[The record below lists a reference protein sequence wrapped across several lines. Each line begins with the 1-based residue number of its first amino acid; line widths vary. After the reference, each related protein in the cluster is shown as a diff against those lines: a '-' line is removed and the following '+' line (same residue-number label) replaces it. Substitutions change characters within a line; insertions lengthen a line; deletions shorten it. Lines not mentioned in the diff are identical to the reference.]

1 MIEMEL
7 ALLSFLELDA
17 WDKESREDMGKEEL
31 YLSDEPNG

>member
-7 ALLSFLELDA
+7 ALLSFLELDV
-17 WDKESREDMGKEEL
+17 WDKESREDMGKGEH